1 MRLVRHLLADLS
13 ADARAVLPD
22 AVAEGLLPPF
32 RTPDVAARVVACLC
46 AYDLPGIVC
55 RPTLDVG
62 PGQAQLGFSFPFREA
77 GARVRGAVRVERKD
91 IVALTDPY
99 GVAARAA
106 ELPGVLGDAARAV
119 VARGAVCG
127 VRVGLLGSA
136 ALAIVTGLPYTCE
149 ASDLDL
155 LVSGDAA
162 HLARF
167 AADAAII
174 AQGMGRR
181 IDIELELKD
190 GSGVKLAEWLS
201 PSRSLLAK
209 SLDDVRMIDRAE
221 AWAAL

>member
-1 MRLVRHLLADLS
+1 
-13 ADARAVLPD
+13 
-22 AVAEGLLPPF
+22 
-32 RTPDVAARVVACLC
+32 VVACLC
-46 AYDLPGIVC
+46 GNDLPGIVC

-62 PGQAQLGFSFPFREA
+62 PGQAQLAFPSPSAMR
-77 GARVRGAVRVERKD
+77 ARGCAARCGWSKRD

-99 GVAARAA
+99 RVAARVE
-106 ELPGVLGDAARAV
+106 ELSGVIGDAARAV
-119 VARGAVCG
+119 VARGAACG

-136 ALAIVTGLPYTCE
+136 ALAVVTGLPYTCE

-162 HLARF
+162 RLERF
-167 AADAAII
+167 AADAEII
-174 AQGMGRR
+174 AQGLGRR

-209 SLDDVRMIDRAE
+209 SLDDVRMIDRTE
-221 AWAAL
+221 AFAIL